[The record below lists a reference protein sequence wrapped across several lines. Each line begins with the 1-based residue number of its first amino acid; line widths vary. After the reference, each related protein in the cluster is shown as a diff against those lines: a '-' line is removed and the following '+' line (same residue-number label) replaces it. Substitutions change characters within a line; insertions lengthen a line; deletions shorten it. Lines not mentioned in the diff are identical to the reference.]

1 MARIVGIDLGTTNSL
16 VSYMDG
22 DHPRVIPNAN
32 GQVIVPLIVS
42 FLETGYIVGA
52 PAKEQLIKNAEK
64 TVYSIKRFMGLG
76 LQDLRHELQ
85 YFPYTL
91 AEQNG
96 VVTVQIGSNEFTPPE
111 ISAMILKEL
120 KKCAET
126 FLGETITQAVITV
139 PAYFNDAQRQA
150 TKDAGRIVGLHV
162 ARIVNEPT
170 AASLAYGLQE
180 KQQGLIAVY
189 DLGGGT
195 FDISILKLRD
205 GIFEVLATNGNTHLG
220 GDDFDRRLVQLMA
233 KDIQDQFELDV
244 TQHTALIQNMRVAAE
259 TAKCHLTSDETTL
272 ITLTIPE
279 GKGTYTRN
287 LQRSEF
293 ETLIKEMVMDTVVR
307 CHFALSD
314 AGLSASEIDDVVM
327 VGGATRTP
335 LVRQM
340 VEKAFKRVPRTD
352 INPDEV
358 VALGAAVQGGI
369 LTGEVQDMLLLDI
382 TPLSLGIEGL
392 GGTVNSLI
400 RRNTT
405 IPTQAKEV
413 YTTSTDNQTA
423 VVIHA
428 LQGERELAKD
438 NRSLAKFNLPV
449 LPSPAGFPRIEVNF
463 MIDANGILNI
473 AARDLQTGQSQSI
486 EVKPSYGL
494 TDEAVEE
501 MIQDS
506 IKFAEVDVA
515 ERLTIE
521 ARNEMKTLE
530 KSTVKIL
537 TEEKGALEESERNQ
551 IEQALKNLRETR
563 DESDYRVLRKAIDE
577 LNNATKHLAEIAMN
591 HQLKVALENKTI
603 SEVVS

>member
-1 MARIVGIDLGTTNSL
+1 MSRIVGIDLGTTNSL
-16 VSYMDG
+16 VAYMEG
-22 DHPRVIPNAN
+22 DHPRVIPNDQ
-32 GQVIVPLIVS
+32 GQVIVPSIVS
-42 FLETGYIVGA
+42 FLETGYVVGNS
-52 PAKEQLIKNAEK
+52 AKEHLMTNAEK

-76 LQDLRHELQ
+76 LKDLRYELQ

-96 VVTVQIGSNEFTPPE
+96 VVMVQVGSNEFTPPE

-120 KKCAET
+120 KKRAET

-150 TKDAGRIVGLHV
+150 TKDAGRIANLHV

-170 AASLAYGLQE
+170 AASLSYGLQK

-195 FDISILKLRD
+195 FDISILKLKD

-220 GDDFDRRLVQLMA
+220 GDDFDRQLVQLMA
-233 KDIQDQFELDV
+233 REVQEQFALDV
-244 TQHTALIQNMRVAAE
+244 TQHTTLIQNMRIAAE
-259 TAKCHLTSDETTL
+259 AAKCHLTSNKTTSIALTLPET
-272 ITLTIPE
+272 
-279 GKGTYTRN
+279 KGTYTRD

-293 ETLIKEMVMDTVVR
+293 EALIKELVMDTVVR

-314 AGLSASEIDDVVM
+314 AGLSASEINDVVM

-335 LVRQM
+335 LVQQM
-340 VEKAFKRVPRTD
+340 VENAFKRVPCTT

-358 VALGAAVQGGI
+358 VALGAAIQGGI
-369 LTGEVQDMLLLDI
+369 LSGGVQDMLLLDL

-413 YTTSTDNQTA
+413 YTTSADNQTA
-423 VVIHA
+423 VVIHV

-438 NRSLAKFNLPV
+438 NRSLARFNLP
-449 LPSPAGFPRIEVNF
+449 LPPAPAGFPRIEVNF
-463 MIDANGILNI
+463 IIDANGILNV
-473 AARDLQTGQSQSI
+473 AAHDLQTGQSQSV

-494 TDEAVEE
+494 TDEAVEG

-506 IKFAEVDVA
+506 IKFAEADVE

-521 ARNEMKTLE
+521 ARNEMATLE

-537 TEEKGALEESERNQ
+537 AEEKGGLKESERNQ
-551 IEQALKNLRETR
+551 IEQALKHLRETR
-563 DESDYRVLRKAIDE
+563 DHPDHRVLRKAIDE
-577 LNNATKHLAEIAMN
+577 LNNATKHLAEIAMD
-591 HQLKVALENKTI
+591 HQLKAAIENKTI

>member
-32 GQVIVPLIVS
+32 GQVIVPSIVS

>member
-1 MARIVGIDLGTTNSL
+1 MSRIVGIDLGTTNSL
-16 VSYMDG
+16 VAYMEG
-22 DHPRVIPNAN
+22 DQPRVIPNAE
-32 GQVIVPLIVS
+32 GRVIVPSIVS
-42 FLETGYIVGA
+42 FLETGYVVGDS
-52 PAKEQLIKNAEK
+52 AKEQLITNAEK

-91 AEQNG
+91 AEQNS

-120 KKCAET
+120 KKRAET
-126 FLGETITQAVITV
+126 FLGEPITQAVITV

-150 TKDAGRIVGLHV
+150 TKDAGRIAGLHV

-170 AASLAYGLQE
+170 AASLAHGLQH

-195 FDISILKLRD
+195 FDISILKLKD

-220 GDDFDRRLVQLMA
+220 GDDFDRQIVQLMA
-233 KDIQDQFELDV
+233 KEIQNQFELDV
-244 TQHTALIQNMRVAAE
+244 TQHVALIQNMRIAAE
-259 TAKCHLTSDETTL
+259 AAKCHLTSDETTL
-272 ITLTIPE
+272 IALPLPE
-279 GKGTYTRN
+279 EKGTYTRDLN
-287 LQRSEF
+287 RTDF
-293 ETLIKEMVMDTVVR
+293 EALIKELVTDTVVR

-314 AGLSASEIDDVVM
+314 AGLSASEIDNVIM

-340 VEKAFKRVPRTD
+340 IEKAFKRVPHTD

-369 LTGEVQDMLLLDI
+369 LAGGVQDMLLLDV

-413 YTTSTDNQTA
+413 YTTSADNQTA
-423 VVIHA
+423 VVIHV

-438 NRSLAKFNLPV
+438 NRSLAQFNLP
-449 LPSPAGFPRIEVNF
+449 LPPAPAGFPRIEVNF
-463 MIDANGILNI
+463 MIDANGILKV
-473 AARDLQTGQSQSI
+473 AARDLQTGQSQSVD
-486 EVKPSYGL
+486 VKPSYGL
-494 TDEAVEE
+494 TDDAVEG

-506 IKFAEVDVA
+506 IKFAEADVA
-515 ERLTIE
+515 ERLAIE
-521 ARNEMKTLE
+521 ARNEMDALE
-530 KSTVKIL
+530 KATVKIL
-537 TEEKGALEESERNQ
+537 AEEKGVLEESECNQ
-551 IEQALKNLRETR
+551 IEQALKVLRDTR
-563 DESDYRVLRKAIDE
+563 GQSDHRVLRKAIDE
-577 LNNATKHLAEIAMN
+577 LNSAAKHLAEVAMD
-591 HQLKVALENKTI
+591 HQLKAALENKKV
-603 SEVVS
+603 SEVIS

>member
-1 MARIVGIDLGTTNSL
+1 MSRIVGIDLGTTNSL
-16 VSYMDG
+16 VAYMEG
-22 DHPRVIPNAN
+22 DQPRVIPNAE
-32 GQVIVPLIVS
+32 GRVIVPSIVS
-42 FLETGYIVGA
+42 FLETGYVVGDS
-52 PAKEQLIKNAEK
+52 AKEQLITNAEK

-91 AEQNG
+91 AEQNS

-120 KKCAET
+120 KKRAET
-126 FLGETITQAVITV
+126 FLGEPITQAVITV

-150 TKDAGRIVGLHV
+150 TKDAGRIAGLHV

-170 AASLAYGLQE
+170 AASLAYGLQQ

-195 FDISILKLRD
+195 FDISILKLKD

-220 GDDFDRRLVQLMA
+220 GDDFDRQIVQLMA
-233 KDIQDQFELDV
+233 KEIQNQFELDV
-244 TQHTALIQNMRVAAE
+244 TQHVALIQNMRIAAE
-259 TAKCHLTSDETTL
+259 AAKCHLTSDETTL
-272 ITLTIPE
+272 IALPLPE
-279 GKGTYTRN
+279 EKGTYTRDLN
-287 LQRSEF
+287 RTDF
-293 ETLIKEMVMDTVVR
+293 EALIKELVTDTVVR

-314 AGLSASEIDDVVM
+314 AGLSASEIDNVIM

-340 VEKAFKRVPRTD
+340 IEKAFKRVPHTD

-369 LTGEVQDMLLLDI
+369 LAGGVQDMLLLDV

-413 YTTSTDNQTA
+413 YTTSADNQTA
-423 VVIHA
+423 VVIHV

-438 NRSLAKFNLPV
+438 NRSLAQFNLP
-449 LPSPAGFPRIEVNF
+449 LPPAPAGFPRIEVNF
-463 MIDANGILNI
+463 MIDANGILKV
-473 AARDLQTGQSQSI
+473 AARDLQTGQSQSVD
-486 EVKPSYGL
+486 VKPSYGL
-494 TDEAVEE
+494 TDDAVEG

-506 IKFAEVDVA
+506 IKFAEADVA
-515 ERLTIE
+515 ERLAIE
-521 ARNEMKTLE
+521 ARNEMDALE
-530 KSTVKIL
+530 KATVKIL
-537 TEEKGALEESERNQ
+537 AEEKGVLEESECNQ
-551 IEQALKNLRETR
+551 IEQALKVLRDTR
-563 DESDYRVLRKAIDE
+563 GQSDHRVLRKAIDE
-577 LNNATKHLAEIAMN
+577 LNSAAKHLAEVAMD
-591 HQLKVALENKTI
+591 HQLKAALENKKV
-603 SEVVS
+603 SEVIS

>member
-16 VSYMDG
+16 VAYMEG
-22 DHPRVIPNAN
+22 DQPQVIPNAE
-32 GQVIVPLIVS
+32 GRVIVPSIVS
-42 FLETGYIVGA
+42 FLETGYVVGDA
-52 PAKEQLIKNAEK
+52 AKDQLITNAEK

-85 YFPYTL
+85 YFPYTM

-96 VVTVQIGSNEFTPPE
+96 VVTVQVGRNEFTPPE

-120 KKCAET
+120 KKRAET
-126 FLGETITQAVITV
+126 FLGEKVTQAVITV

-150 TKDAGRIVGLHV
+150 TKDAGRIAGLHV

-170 AASLAYGLQE
+170 AASLAYGLQQ

-195 FDISILKLRD
+195 FDISILKIKD

-220 GDDFDRRLVQLMA
+220 GDDFDRRLVQVMA
-233 KDIQDQFELDV
+233 KEIQEQFELDV
-244 TQHTALIQNMRVAAE
+244 TQHTALIQNMRIAAE
-259 TAKCHLTSDETTL
+259 TAKRQLTSNETTSIAL
-272 ITLTIPE
+272 PLPE
-279 GKGTYTRN
+279 GKGTYTRD

-293 ETLIKEMVMDTVVR
+293 EALIKELVMDTVVR

-314 AGLSASEIDDVVM
+314 AGLSASDINDVVI

-340 VEKAFKRVPRTD
+340 VEKAFKRSPHTD

-358 VALGAAVQGGI
+358 VALGAAIQGGI
-369 LTGEVQDMLLLDI
+369 LAGGVQDMLLLDV

-413 YTTSTDNQTA
+413 YTTSADNQTA
-423 VVIHA
+423 VVIHV

-438 NRSLAKFNLPV
+438 NRSLAQFNLP
-449 LPSPAGFPRIEVNF
+449 LPPDPAGVPRIEVNF
-463 MIDANGILNI
+463 MIDANGILNV

-494 TDEAVEE
+494 TDDAVEG

-506 IKFAEVDVA
+506 IKFAEADVA

-521 ARNEMKTLE
+521 ARNEMEALE

-537 TEEKGALEESERNQ
+537 AEEKGALKESERNQ
-551 IEQALKNLRETR
+551 IEQALENLRETR
-563 DESDYRVLRKAIDE
+563 TQSNHHVLRKAIDE
-577 LNNATKHLAEIAMN
+577 LNSATKHLAELAMD
-591 HQLKVALENKTI
+591 HQLKAALENKKI

>member
-1 MARIVGIDLGTTNSL
+1 MPRIVGIDLGTTNSL
-16 VSYMDG
+16 VAYMEG
-22 DHPRVIPNAN
+22 DQPRVIPNAE
-32 GQVIVPLIVS
+32 GQVIVPSIVS
-42 FLETGYIVGA
+42 FLETGYVVGD
-52 PAKEQLIKNAEK
+52 PAKDQLIKNAEK

-76 LQDLRHELQ
+76 LRDLRHELR
-85 YFPYTL
+85 YFPYTM

-120 KKCAET
+120 RKRAET
-126 FLGETITQAVITV
+126 FLGEKITQAVITV

-150 TKDAGRIVGLHV
+150 TKDAGRIAGLHV

-170 AASLAYGLQE
+170 AASLAYGFQG

-195 FDISILKLRD
+195 FDISILKLKD

-233 KDIQDQFELDV
+233 KEIQEQFKLDV
-244 TQHTALIQNMRVAAE
+244 TQYTDLIQSMRVAAE
-259 TAKCHLTSDETTL
+259 AAKRQLTSDETTSIAL
-272 ITLTIPE
+272 TLPE
-279 GKGTYTRN
+279 AKGTYTRD

-293 ETLIKEMVMDTVVR
+293 EALIKELVTDTVVR

-314 AGLSASEIDDVVM
+314 AGLNASDIDNVVM

-340 VEKAFKRVPRTD
+340 IEKAFKRMPRTD

-358 VALGAAVQGGI
+358 VALGAAIQGGI
-369 LTGEVQDMLLLDI
+369 LAGGVQDMLLLDV

-413 YTTSTDNQTA
+413 YTTSADNQTA
-423 VVIHA
+423 VVIHV

-438 NRSLAKFNLPV
+438 NRSLAQFNLP
-449 LPSPAGFPRIEVNF
+449 LPPAPAGFPRIEVNF
-463 MIDANGILNI
+463 MIDANGILNV
-473 AARDLQTGQSQSI
+473 AARDLQTGQSQSV

-494 TDEAVEE
+494 TDEAVEG

-506 IKFAEVDVA
+506 IRFAEADVV

-521 ARNEMKTLE
+521 AGNEMAALE

-537 TEEKGALEESERNQ
+537 AEEKGALEEGERNQ

-563 DESDYRVLRKAIDE
+563 GEPDYRVLRKAIDE
-577 LNNATKHLAEIAMN
+577 LNSATKHLAEVAMD
-591 HQLKVALENKTI
+591 HQLKAALENKNI

>member
-1 MARIVGIDLGTTNSL
+1 MSRIVGIDLGTTNSL
-16 VSYMDG
+16 VAYMDG
-22 DHPRVIPNAN
+22 DQPRVIPNAE
-32 GQVIVPLIVS
+32 GRVIVPSIVS
-42 FLETGYIVGA
+42 FIETGYVVGD
-52 PAKEQLIKNAEK
+52 PAKDQLITNAER
-64 TVYSIKRFMGLG
+64 TVYSIKRFMGRG

-120 KKCAET
+120 KKRAEA
-126 FLGETITQAVITV
+126 FLGEEVTQAVITV

-150 TKDAGRIVGLHV
+150 TKDAGRIAGLHV

-170 AASLAYGLQE
+170 AASLAYGLQG
-180 KQQGLIAVY
+180 KQQGLVAVY

-195 FDISILKLRD
+195 FDISILKLKE

-220 GDDFDRRLVQLMA
+220 GDDFDRRVVQLIA
-233 KDIQDQFELDV
+233 REIQEQFALDV
-244 TQHTALIQNMRVAAE
+244 TQHIDLIQTMRVAAE
-259 TAKCHLTSDETTL
+259 AAKCELTSHETTT
-272 ITLTIPE
+272 ITLLLPE
-279 GKGTYTRN
+279 DKGTYSRQ

-293 ETLIKEMVMDTVVR
+293 EALIKELVTDTVVR

-314 AGLSASEIDDVVM
+314 AGLSASDIDDVVM
-327 VGGATRTP
+327 VGGSTRTP

-340 VEKAFKRVPRTD
+340 VEKAFKRGPHTN

-369 LTGEVQDMLLLDI
+369 LAGGVQDMLLLDV

-392 GGTVNSLI
+392 GGTINPLI

-413 YTTSTDNQTA
+413 YTTSADNQTA
-423 VVIHA
+423 VVIHI

-438 NRSLAKFNLPV
+438 NRSLAKFNLP
-449 LPSPAGFPRIEVNF
+449 LPPASAGMPRIEVNF
-463 MIDANGILNI
+463 MIDANGILNVG
-473 AARDLQTGQSQSI
+473 ARDLQTGQSQSI

-494 TDEAVEE
+494 TDDAVEG

-506 IKFAEVDVA
+506 IKFAEADIA
-515 ERLTIE
+515 ERLAIE
-521 ARNEMKTLE
+521 ARNEMDALE
-530 KSTVKIL
+530 ISTVKIL
-537 TEEKGALEESERNQ
+537 EEEKGVLEESERNQ
-551 IEQALKNLRETR
+551 IVEALKNLRQTR
-563 DESDYRVLRKAIDE
+563 EQSDYRVLRKAIDQ
-577 LNNATKHLAEIAMN
+577 LNTATKHLAEVAMD
-591 HQLKVALENKTI
+591 HQLKAALQNKKV
-603 SEVVS
+603 SEIVS

>member
-1 MARIVGIDLGTTNSL
+1 M
-16 VSYMDG
+16 
-22 DHPRVIPNAN
+22 
-32 GQVIVPLIVS
+32 
-42 FLETGYIVGA
+42 
-52 PAKEQLIKNAEK
+52 
-64 TVYSIKRFMGLG
+64 
-76 LQDLRHELQ
+76 
-85 YFPYTL
+85 
-91 AEQNG
+91 
-96 VVTVQIGSNEFTPPE
+96 
-111 ISAMILKEL
+111 
-120 KKCAET
+120 
-126 FLGETITQAVITV
+126 
-139 PAYFNDAQRQA
+139 
-150 TKDAGRIVGLHV
+150 
-162 ARIVNEPT
+162 
-170 AASLAYGLQE
+170 QE

>member
-1 MARIVGIDLGTTNSL
+1 MSRIVGIDLGTTNSL
-16 VSYMDG
+16 VAYMEG
-22 DHPRVIPNAN
+22 DQPRVIPNAE
-32 GQVIVPLIVS
+32 GRVIVPSIVS
-42 FLETGYIVGA
+42 FLETGYVVGDS
-52 PAKEQLIKNAEK
+52 AKEQLITNAEK

-91 AEQNG
+91 AEQNS

-120 KKCAET
+120 KKRAET
-126 FLGETITQAVITV
+126 FLGEPITQAVITV

-150 TKDAGRIVGLHV
+150 TKDAGRIAGLHV

-170 AASLAYGLQE
+170 AASLAYGLQQ

-195 FDISILKLRD
+195 FDISILKLKD

-220 GDDFDRRLVQLMA
+220 GDDFDRQIVQLMA
-233 KDIQDQFELDV
+233 KEIQNQFELDV
-244 TQHTALIQNMRVAAE
+244 TQHVALIQNMRIAAE
-259 TAKCHLTSDETTL
+259 AAKCHLTSDETTL
-272 ITLTIPE
+272 IALPLPE
-279 GKGTYTRN
+279 EKGTYTRDLN
-287 LQRSEF
+287 RTDF
-293 ETLIKEMVMDTVVR
+293 EALIKELVTDTVVR

-314 AGLSASEIDDVVM
+314 AGLSASEIDNVIM

-340 VEKAFKRVPRTD
+340 IEKAFKRVPHTD

-369 LTGEVQDMLLLDI
+369 LAGGVQDMLLLDV

-413 YTTSTDNQTA
+413 YTTSADNQTA
-423 VVIHA
+423 VVIHV

-438 NRSLAKFNLPV
+438 NRSLAQFNLP
-449 LPSPAGFPRIEVNF
+449 LPPAPAGFPRIEVNF
-463 MIDANGILNI
+463 MIDANGILKV
-473 AARDLQTGQSQSI
+473 AARDLQTGQSQSVD
-486 EVKPSYGL
+486 VKPSYGL
-494 TDEAVEE
+494 TDDAVEG

-506 IKFAEVDVA
+506 IKFAEADVA
-515 ERLTIE
+515 ERLAIE
-521 ARNEMKTLE
+521 ARNEMDALE

-537 TEEKGALEESERNQ
+537 AEEKGVLEESECNQ
-551 IEQALKNLRETR
+551 IEQALKVLRDTR
-563 DESDYRVLRKAIDE
+563 GQSDHRVLRKAIDE
-577 LNNATKHLAEIAMN
+577 LNSAAKHLAEVAMD
-591 HQLKVALENKTI
+591 HQLKAALENKKV
-603 SEVVS
+603 SEVIS

>member
-1 MARIVGIDLGTTNSL
+1 MSRIVGIDLGTTNSL
-16 VSYMDG
+16 VAYMEG
-22 DHPRVIPNAN
+22 DQPRVIPNAE
-32 GQVIVPLIVS
+32 GRVIVPSIVS
-42 FLETGYIVGA
+42 FLETGYVVGDS
-52 PAKEQLIKNAEK
+52 AKEQLITNAEK

-91 AEQNG
+91 AEQNS

-120 KKCAET
+120 KKRAET
-126 FLGETITQAVITV
+126 FLGEPITQAVITV

-150 TKDAGRIVGLHV
+150 TKDAGRIAGLHV

-170 AASLAYGLQE
+170 AASLAHGLQH

-195 FDISILKLRD
+195 FDISILNLKD

-220 GDDFDRRLVQLMA
+220 GDDFDRQIVQLMA
-233 KDIQDQFELDV
+233 KEIQNQFELDV
-244 TQHTALIQNMRVAAE
+244 TQHVALIQNMRIAAE
-259 TAKCHLTSDETTL
+259 AAKCHLTSDETTL
-272 ITLTIPE
+272 IALPLPE
-279 GKGTYTRN
+279 EKGTYTRDLN
-287 LQRSEF
+287 RTDF
-293 ETLIKEMVMDTVVR
+293 EALIKELVTDTVVR

-314 AGLSASEIDDVVM
+314 AGLSASEIDNVIM

-340 VEKAFKRVPRTD
+340 IEKAFKRVPHTD

-369 LTGEVQDMLLLDI
+369 LAGGVQDMLLLDV

-413 YTTSTDNQTA
+413 YTTSADNQTA
-423 VVIHA
+423 VVIHV

-438 NRSLAKFNLPV
+438 NRSLAQFNLP
-449 LPSPAGFPRIEVNF
+449 LPPAPAGFPRIEVNF
-463 MIDANGILNI
+463 MIDANGILKV
-473 AARDLQTGQSQSI
+473 AARDLQTGQSQSVD
-486 EVKPSYGL
+486 VKPSYGL
-494 TDEAVEE
+494 TDDAVEG

-506 IKFAEVDVA
+506 IKFAEADVA
-515 ERLTIE
+515 ERLAIE
-521 ARNEMKTLE
+521 ARNEMDALE
-530 KSTVKIL
+530 KATVKIL
-537 TEEKGALEESERNQ
+537 AEEKGVLEESERNQ
-551 IEQALKNLRETR
+551 IEQALKVLRDTR
-563 DESDYRVLRKAIDE
+563 GQSDHRVLRKAIDE
-577 LNNATKHLAEIAMN
+577 LNSVAKHLAEVAMD
-591 HQLKVALENKTI
+591 HQLKAALENKKV
-603 SEVVS
+603 SEVIS

>member
-1 MARIVGIDLGTTNSL
+1 MSRIVGIDLGTTNSL
-16 VSYMDG
+16 VAYMEG
-22 DHPRVIPNAN
+22 DQPRVIPDAE
-32 GQVIVPLIVS
+32 GRVILPSIIS
-42 FLETGYIVGA
+42 FLETGYVVGD
-52 PAKEQLIKNAEK
+52 PAKDQLITNAEK

-76 LQDLRHELQ
+76 LQDLRHELR

-91 AEQNG
+91 AEHNG

-120 KKCAET
+120 KKRAEA
-126 FLGETITQAVITV
+126 FLGEDITQAVITV

-150 TKDAGRIVGLHV
+150 TKDAGRIAGLHV

-195 FDISILKLRD
+195 FDISILKLKE

-233 KDIQDQFELDV
+233 KEILERFALDV
-244 TQHTALIQNMRVAAE
+244 TQHTTLIQGMRVAAE
-259 TAKCHLTSDETTL
+259 AAKCRLTTDETTSMIL
-272 ITLTIPE
+272 TLPE
-279 GKGTYTRN
+279 EKGNYTRE
-287 LQRSEF
+287 LHRSEF
-293 ETLIKEMVMDTVVR
+293 EALIKELVTDTVVR

-314 AGLSASEIDDVVM
+314 AGLSASDIDDVVM
-327 VGGATRTP
+327 VGGTTRTP

-340 VEKAFKRVPRTD
+340 VEKAFKRVPHTE

-369 LTGEVQDMLLLDI
+369 LSGGVQDMLLLDV

-405 IPTQAKEV
+405 IPTQTKEV
-413 YTTSTDNQTA
+413 YTTSADNQTA
-423 VVIHA
+423 VVIHV

-438 NRSLAKFNLPV
+438 NRSLAQFNLP
-449 LPSPAGFPRIEVNF
+449 LSPAPAGMPRIEVNF
-463 MIDANGILNI
+463 MIDANGILNV
-473 AARDLQTGQSQSI
+473 AARDLQTGQSQSV

-494 TDEAVEE
+494 TDEAVEG

-506 IKFAEVDVA
+506 IKFAEADIA
-515 ERLTIE
+515 ERLAIE
-521 ARNEMKTLE
+521 ARNEMDALE

-537 TEEKGALEESERNQ
+537 EEEKGVLEEHERNQ
-551 IEQALKNLRETR
+551 IEAALENLRETR
-563 DESDYRVLRKAIDE
+563 DQSDHRVLRKSIE
-577 LNNATKHLAEIAMN
+577 QLNNATKHLAEVAMD
-591 HQLKVALENKTI
+591 HQLKAALENKKI
-603 SEVVS
+603 SEIVS

>member
-1 MARIVGIDLGTTNSL
+1 MSGIVGIDLGTTNSL
-16 VSYMDG
+16 VAYMEG
-22 DHPRVIPNAN
+22 DQPLVIPDAEGRVILPS
-32 GQVIVPLIVS
+32 IIS
-42 FLETGYIVGA
+42 FLETGYVVGD
-52 PAKEQLIKNAEK
+52 PAKDQLITNAEK

-76 LQDLRHELQ
+76 LQDLRHELR

-91 AEQNG
+91 AEYNG

-120 KKCAET
+120 KKRAEA
-126 FLGETITQAVITV
+126 FLGEEITQAVITV

-150 TKDAGRIVGLHV
+150 TKDAGRIASLHV

-195 FDISILKLRD
+195 FDISILKLKE

-233 KDIQDQFELDV
+233 KEILERFALDV
-244 TQHTALIQNMRVAAE
+244 TQHTTLIQGMRVAAE
-259 TAKCHLTSDETTL
+259 AAKCRLTTDETTSMIL
-272 ITLTIPE
+272 TLPE
-279 GKGTYTRN
+279 EKGNYTRE
-287 LQRSEF
+287 LHRSEF
-293 ETLIKEMVMDTVVR
+293 EVLIKELVTDTVVR

-314 AGLSASEIDDVVM
+314 AGLSASDIDDVVM

-340 VEKAFKRVPRTD
+340 VEKAFKRVPHTK

-369 LTGEVQDMLLLDI
+369 LSGGVQDMLLLDV

-405 IPTQAKEV
+405 IPAQTKEV
-413 YTTSTDNQTA
+413 YTTSADNQTA
-423 VVIHA
+423 VVIHV

-438 NRSLAKFNLPV
+438 NRSLAQFNLP
-449 LPSPAGFPRIEVNF
+449 LSPAPAGMPRIEVNF
-463 MIDANGILNI
+463 MIDANGILNV
-473 AARDLQTGQSQSI
+473 AARDLQTGQSQSV

-494 TDEAVEE
+494 TDEAVEG

-506 IKFAEVDVA
+506 IKFAEADIA
-515 ERLTIE
+515 ERLAIE
-521 ARNEMKTLE
+521 ARNEIDALE

-537 TEEKGALEESERNQ
+537 EEEKGVLEEHERNQ
-551 IEQALKNLRETR
+551 IEAALKNLRETR
-563 DESDYRVLRKAIDE
+563 DQSDHRVLRKSIE
-577 LNNATKHLAEIAMN
+577 QLNNATKHLAEVAMD
-591 HQLKVALENKTI
+591 HQIKAALENKKV
-603 SEVVS
+603 SEIVS

>member
-32 GQVIVPLIVS
+32 GQVIVPSIVS

-501 MIQDS
+501 MIQNS

-591 HQLKVALENKTI
+591 HQLKAALENKTI

>member
-32 GQVIVPLIVS
+32 GQVIVPSIVS

-591 HQLKVALENKTI
+591 HQLKAALENKTI